1 MFIHKFYKCSSKES
15 MSLGCID
22 RYSFK
27 KNSKLRSQLDITLIT
42 SRTIDLDNQQIKL
55 ASNELFFKLIYKKPV
70 NKQQEKSLQRFLDK
84 LYLFCFFETL
94 KDFESLNKQEH

>member
-22 RYSFK
+22 RNSFK

-55 ASNELFFKLIYKKPV
+55 PQNELFFKLIYKKPI

-84 LYLFCFFETL
+84 LYLFCSFEIL
-94 KDFESLNKQEH
+94 KDFESPIKQEH